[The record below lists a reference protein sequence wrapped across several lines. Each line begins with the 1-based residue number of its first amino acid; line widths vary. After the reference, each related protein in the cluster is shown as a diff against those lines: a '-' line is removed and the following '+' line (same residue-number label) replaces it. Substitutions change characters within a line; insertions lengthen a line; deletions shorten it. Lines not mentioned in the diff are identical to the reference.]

1 MHNRKQIEKKI
12 WKAKP
17 YGCDFVPT
25 LLNQVKRPSSL
36 ADEQWSISQTPL
48 SYSFSFYMPSYLS
61 FSACS
66 ADLNLSRLKFGFVS
80 DSLTIIHSSWTSS
93 RLSSAIRPTNQLK
106 CLLWNISCPPSRTV
120 GRGLRV
126 HTWKDSVHRQTHSPH
141 SKHPQLSQGK
151 PRLFPR
157 IPHNIRIPYRNTS
170 TRGILNIL

>member
-1 MHNRKQIEKKI
+1 MVVTLFQ
-12 WKAKP
+12 P
-17 YGCDFVPT
+17 

-36 ADEQWSISQTPL
+36 AGGQWGISQTPL

-66 ADLNLSRLKFGFVS
+66 ADLNLSRLKFAFVS
-80 DSLTIIHSSWTSS
+80 DNLTIIHSSWTSS
-93 RLSSAIRPTNQLK
+93 RLSSAIRLTSQLK

-126 HTWKDSVHRQTHSPH
+126 HTSKDSVHRQTHSPH
-141 SKHPQLSQGK
+141 SKHPELNQGK

-170 TRGILNIL
+170 TKHILNIL